1 MKKAFMTLFVT
12 IVSVAMM
19 AQTDVWYWQNG
30 VAAKVASVDSITFAE
45 PSLGI
50 TNFSNDGAEN
60 GHDYVDLGL
69 PSGTK
74 WATCN
79 VGASK
84 PQDYGNYY
92 AWGEVT
98 TKSTYSRSTC
108 KYGSGYYE
116 LTKYCNNSSY
126 GKDGFTD
133 NKTTLELLDDAA
145 YMNWGGKW
153 RMPTDEQQDELR
165 NECYWVW
172 TNNYNGSNVS
182 GFIVYKAKKSSHKGK
197 CCGSLAVAEKSVE
210 KSYSLSDSHIFLPT
224 AGRQSGDYLQEGGHY
239 WSSSL
244 SNTDKADACD
254 ISFYFYDEYIKDHEC
269 SRPVGQSVRAVCLA
283 E

>member
-1 MKKAFMTLFVT
+1 MKKIIYLLMSLSFVAFASCSDDDKENPSSGNGENGGDSNGNVSA
-12 IVSVAMM
+12 VSVYKSG
-19 AQTDVWYWQNG
+19 T
-30 VAAKVASVDSITFAE
+30 
-45 PSLGI
+45 
-50 TNFSNDGAEN
+50 EN

-69 PSGTK
+69 TSGTK

-79 VGASK
+79 VGATT
-84 PQDYGNYY
+84 PQDSGNYY

-98 TKSTYSRSTC
+98 EKETYNWSTYLDG
-108 KYGSGYYE
+108 KI
-116 LTKYCNNSSY
+116 SSKFDW
-126 GKDGFTD
+126 GTDKD
-133 NKTTLELLDDAA
+133 LLKGVVDIAGTQYDAA
-145 YMNWGGKW
+145 KANWGGKW
-153 RMPTDEQQDELR
+153 RMPTKAQQNELR

-244 SNTDKADACD
+244 SSNYTYENACD

>member
-1 MKKAFMTLFVT
+1 MKKIIYLLMSLSFVAFASCSDDDKENPSSENGENGGDSNGNVSA
-12 IVSVAMM
+12 VSVYKSG
-19 AQTDVWYWQNG
+19 T
-30 VAAKVASVDSITFAE
+30 
-45 PSLGI
+45 
-50 TNFSNDGAEN
+50 EN

-69 PSGTK
+69 TSGTK

-79 VGASK
+79 VGATT
-84 PQDYGNYY
+84 PQDSGNYY
-92 AWGEVT
+92 AWGGVT
-98 TKSTYSRSTC
+98 EKETYNLSTYLDG
-108 KYGSGYYE
+108 KI
-116 LTKYCNNSSY
+116 SSKFDW
-126 GKDGFTD
+126 GTDKD
-133 NKTTLELLDDAA
+133 LLKGVADIAGTQYDAA
-145 YMNWGGKW
+145 KANWGGKW
-153 RMPTDEQQDELR
+153 RMPTKAQQNELR